1 MQRVADDATSQ
12 SESIMQRADDDDSS
26 AGGNSFNRN
35 PSATNVPKE
44 LRSLGRDKGSVL
56 NLGAGNFSSANLGN
70 GVRST
75 ANMQTVK

>member
-35 PSATNVPKE
+35 PSALHVPKE
-44 LRSLGRDKGSVL
+44 LRSLGRDKGSVS
-56 NLGAGNFSSANLGN
+56 NLGVGNFSSANLGQ

-75 ANMQTVK
+75 TNM